1 MEFAKQIGEMLEQ
14 ISYIDDCDTLGQ
26 KANKKD
32 IHEVTYSELFEV
44 FLTLSVGTPF
54 CLPENLRILQSRI

>member
-1 MEFAKQIGEMLEQ
+1 MLEQ

>member
-1 MEFAKQIGEMLEQ
+1 MLEQ

-26 KANKKD
+26 KADNKD
-32 IHEVTYSELFEV
+32 IHKVIHSEHFEV
-44 FLTLSVGTPF
+44 FLTFFAGSRI